1 MSKLAGER
9 PAFKHREKESPGFVA
24 TSLKRATG
32 RRSEATATPA
42 PGPLTPQSPRPEARD
57 SLDRLMMSSARSV
70 TVRRI
75 ERDGTFDRGENR
87 GLRAVLWTR
96 VTIGSNHADRQGS
109 PPRRREVRAEERR
122 VGKECRSRW

>member
-75 ERDGTFDRGENR
+75 ERDGTFDRGEIEGCGPCCGHGCR
-87 GLRAVLWTR
+87 LGATTPTGKDGLPVP
-96 VTIGSNHADRQGS
+96 VGC
-109 PPRRREVRAEERR
+109 ER
-122 VGKECRSRW
+122 